1 MSTLV
6 DGLQYGAICHRG
18 AGEIIACGW
27 ADNKILFRSATAE
40 GLTPD
45 LLDGTVT
52 ELTVCTATV
61 GETDPI
67 PRSAI
72 TQHDDGSII
81 VVVDDGAGTVKAYRC
96 RSFAEGFTE
105 V

>member
-1 MSTLV
+1 VSTLV

-27 ADNKILFRSATAE
+27 ASDAILFRSATATA
-40 GLTPD
+40 LTAD
-45 LLDGTVT
+45 ILHSAAT
-52 ELTVCTATV
+52 ELTVCAAVV
-61 GETDPI
+61 GENDPI

-72 TQHDDGSII
+72 TQHDDGSIL
-81 VVVDDGAGTVKAYRC
+81 VAVDDGAGAITMYRC
-96 RSFAEGFTE
+96 RSFADGFSE

>member
-6 DGLQYGAICHRG
+6 DGLQYGTICHRG

-27 ADNKILFRSATAE
+27 ANDQVLFRSATSAA
-40 GLTPD
+40 LTAD
-45 LLDGTVT
+45 VLHSDAT
-52 ELTVCTATV
+52 ELTVCAAVV
-61 GETDPI
+61 GEGDPI

-72 TQHDDGSII
+72 IGHDDGS
-81 VVVDDGAGTVKAYRC
+81 VLVAVDDGAGAIKVYRC
-96 RSFAEGFTE
+96 RSFADGFSE

>member
-6 DGLQYGAICHRG
+6 NGLQYGTICHRG

-27 ADNKILFRSATAE
+27 ASDQVLFRSATSAA
-40 GLTPD
+40 LTAD
-45 LLDGTVT
+45 VLHSAATQLV
-52 ELTVCTATV
+52 VCAAVV
-61 GETDPI
+61 GEGDPI

-72 TQHDDGSII
+72 IGHDDGS
-81 VVVDDGAGTVKAYRC
+81 VLVAVDDGAGAIKVYRC
-96 RSFAEGFTE
+96 RSFADGFSE